1 MLTCH
6 EAQKVFSE
14 RTIKLLSSIDAEF
27 QQIEKYI
34 ACQKMLFFSRLF
46 LVNCINPT
54 LLHCHAVILTEQTKL
69 YFPARHERR
78 STNEEERP
86 MLPFFSAKNS
96 QLTKDGLQKERQKCQ
111 EGIVSVL
118 KLYRISLWC
127 QVGQNWT
134 VFSVQALGRVP
145 RHRFQ
150 LRQSKWQNHM

>member
-78 STNEEERP
+78 STKEEERP
-86 MLPFFSAKNS
+86 MLPFFLQRIPSSPKMDCKRKDKSAKKALS
-96 QLTKDGLQKERQKCQ
+96 QYIMMPGWTKLNCFLCPG
-111 EGIVSVL
+111 S
-118 KLYRISLWC
+118 
-127 QVGQNWT
+127 GQ
-134 VFSVQALGRVP
+134 SPQA
-145 RHRFQ
+145 
-150 LRQSKWQNHM
+150 